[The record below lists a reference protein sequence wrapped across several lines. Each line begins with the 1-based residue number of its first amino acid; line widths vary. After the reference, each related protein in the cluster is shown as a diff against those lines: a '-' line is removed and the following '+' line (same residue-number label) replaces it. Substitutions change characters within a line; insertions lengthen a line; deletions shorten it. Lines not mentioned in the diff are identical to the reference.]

1 MKFLILSV
9 CSVAAFAQ
17 TPLPLDAPQQPKK
30 APAPAR
36 KSAAATKPAGLT
48 VDDVCRLAQA
58 QVSDDLIIAQIRKN
72 EKPFDLGVDDIL
84 KLKKAGVSDAVI
96 KFMMDPSQAPP
107 VAAPVPAPPPMAAS
121 PTAPPAATDAP
132 PMAATPTAASPGA
145 PVPVAPTVDP
155 SQVPAEP
162 GLYYL
167 NEGQLVKVDIK
178 TLASAKAAGRLGHVV
193 TLGVKSVKTD
203 AYLLGGSAKTR
214 VKETAPVFYFRP
226 PEGVGIDELVLATLY
241 TKQDRRELEVAATS
255 GFVGSK
261 QGLRMETMKPYD
273 SKEVGPKLYRLEPSA
288 LAKGEYLFYIL
299 GSADT
304 IKGIQGKGYD
314 FGVD

>member
-1 MKFLILSV
+1 MKALLPFI
-9 CSVAAFAQ
+9 CCAAAFGQ
-17 TPLPLDAPQQPKK
+17 TPLPLDAPATPKK
-30 APAPAR
+30 AQSPAR
-36 KSAAATKPAGLT
+36 KSAAAPKTAGLT
-48 VDDVCRLAQA
+48 VDDVCKLAQA
-58 QVSDDLIIAQIRKN
+58 QVSEDLIIAQIKKN
-72 EKPFDLGVDDIL
+72 EKPFDLSVDDIL

-96 KFMMDPSQAPP
+96 KFMMDPTQPPPPAAPP
-107 VAAPVPAPPPMAAS
+107 VPPAPMAAS
-121 PTAPPAATDAP
+121 PVAPTAPDAP
-132 PMAATPTAASPGA
+132 PPPVAASPTAG
-145 PVPVAPTVDP
+145 VPAAPTVEP

-167 NEGQLVKVDIK
+167 NEGQLQKVDIK
-178 TLASAKAAGRLGHVV
+178 TLASAKAAGRLGHMV

-203 AYLLGGSAKTR
+203 AYLIGGAAKTR
-214 VKETAPVFYFRP
+214 VKETSPVFYFRT
-226 PEGVGIDELVLATLY
+226 PEGVGIDELVLVTMY
-241 TKQDRRELEVAATS
+241 PKQDRREVEVAATS

-273 SKEVGPKLYRLEPSA
+273 SEEVGPKLYRLEPAA
-288 LAKGEYLFYIL
+288 LAKGEYIFYIV